1 MYVNR
6 QTCINLKDNQ
16 KMSTFGQ
23 RLKLARTKKGF
34 SQDKLGK
41 LVGMK
46 QPSIAE
52 LEAEGKGSSKTPALA
67 LALGVNP
74 LWLSEEKGDML
85 VNVDNKLKQNLENYE
100 ERIETIG
107 IPVVGSAQLGDD
119 GFFVELEYPPGYG
132 DGYIDYQSNDAE
144 AYSLKCVGES
154 MKPRI
159 KNGEFVIVEP
169 SHACVSGDEVLIKC
183 IKGRVMVKEL
193 LYIRDGMVHLAS
205 VNEAHPKI
213 IIEQSEISVMH
224 YVAGIVKKGLWRE

>member
-1 MYVNR
+1 
-6 QTCINLKDNQ
+6 
-16 KMSTFGQ
+16 
-23 RLKLARTKKGF
+23 
-34 SQDKLGK
+34 
-41 LVGMK
+41 
-46 QPSIAE
+46 
-52 LEAEGKGSSKTPALA
+52 
-67 LALGVNP
+67 
-74 LWLSEEKGDML
+74 
-85 VNVDNKLKQNLENYE
+85 
-100 ERIETIG
+100 
-107 IPVVGSAQLGDD
+107 
-119 GFFVELEYPPGYG
+119 
-132 DGYIDYQSNDAE
+132 
-144 AYSLKCVGES
+144 